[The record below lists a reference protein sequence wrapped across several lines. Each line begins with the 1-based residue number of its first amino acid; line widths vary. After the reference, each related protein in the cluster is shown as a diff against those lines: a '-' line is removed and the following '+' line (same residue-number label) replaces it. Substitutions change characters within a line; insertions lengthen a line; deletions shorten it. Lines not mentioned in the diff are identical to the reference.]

1 MECWRGLEAHH
12 STTPSLQYSSPDEAN
27 GPTIFCK
34 ENSKMATGITEQLA
48 IHTAKVRY
56 EDIPPEAI
64 EKAKDCIL
72 DQIGVQLIGS
82 TLEWNKIAYRYV
94 ADMGGRGESTVVHY
108 GKKVPTLDAAF
119 VNATFGQGCELDDVG
134 FAAGGHPG
142 AATVPVA
149 LAVGEKQ
156 HSSGKDFLAAVVV
169 GWDVMYRL
177 LAAVRPSSG
186 KRGFH
191 SHGIGAPFGA
201 MATAARL
208 LGLNDGQMLHAFGI
222 AGMHSS
228 GTMEYDQTGGEVKR
242 VIAGIAARGGIQS
255 ALLAQLGLTGPPTII
270 EGKRGFL
277 KVFADGVEPEG
288 ITRDLGREF
297 KIMRI
302 WFKLYP
308 CVATVQGVIYTLGKL
323 IDEHRFT
330 ADDVEEIQ
338 VGISETSLS
347 HGGAIYEPHDT
358 ATAQFSLPF
367 SLAIR
372 LLKNDNDLSFYMD
385 PKLWTDPKVLA
396 LAKKVKSYA
405 DPNAKKDQNYNTTM
419 EVRLT
424 NGKTYKAFEPY
435 PPGSPLNRVSRDV
448 LRAKFR
454 KMARAVLPDE
464 RIDKLIEAV
473 DRLETCNDTAQ
484 LIPLL
489 VK

>member
-1 MECWRGLEAHH
+1 
-12 STTPSLQYSSPDEAN
+12 
-27 GPTIFCK
+27 
-34 ENSKMATGITEQLA
+34 
-48 IHTAKVRY
+48 
-56 EDIPPEAI
+56 
-64 EKAKDCIL
+64 
-72 DQIGVQLIGS
+72 
-82 TLEWNKIAYRYV
+82 
-94 ADMGGRGESTVVHY
+94 
-108 GKKVPTLDAAF
+108 
-119 VNATFGQGCELDDVG
+119 
-134 FAAGGHPG
+134 
-142 AATVPVA
+142 
-149 LAVGEKQ
+149 
-156 HSSGKDFLAAVVV
+156 
-169 GWDVMYRL
+169 
-177 LAAVRPSSG
+177 
-186 KRGFH
+186 
-191 SHGIGAPFGA
+191 
-201 MATAARL
+201 
-208 LGLNDGQMLHAFGI
+208 
-222 AGMHSS
+222 
-228 GTMEYDQTGGEVKR
+228 MEYDQTGGEVKR

-255 ALLAQLGLTGPPTII
+255 ALLAQLGLTAPPTII

-277 KVFADGVEPEG
+277 KVFADVVEPEG

-405 DPNAKKDQNYNTTM
+405 DPNATKDQNYNTTM
-419 EVRLT
+419 EVKLT
-424 NGKTYKAFEPY
+424 DGKTYKAFEPY
-435 PPGSPLNRVSRDV
+435 PPGSPLNMVSRDV

>member
-1 MECWRGLEAHH
+1 
-12 STTPSLQYSSPDEAN
+12 
-27 GPTIFCK
+27 
-34 ENSKMATGITEQLA
+34 MATGITAQLA
-48 IHTAKVRY
+48 IHTAKIRY

-72 DQIGVQLIGS
+72 DQIGVELIGS

-94 ADMGGRGESTVVHY
+94 AEMGGRGESTVVNY

-156 HSSGKDFLAAVVV
+156 GSSGKDFLAAVVV

-177 LAAVRPSSG
+177 LAAVRPSAG

-208 LGLNDGQMLHAFGI
+208 LRLNDGQMLHAFGI

-242 VIAGIAARGGIQS
+242 VIAGIGARGGIQS
-255 ALLAQLGLTGPPTII
+255 AMLAQLGLTGPPTII

-277 KVFADGVEPEG
+277 KVFADLVEPEE
-288 ITRDLGREF
+288 ITRDLGSEF

-308 CVATVQGVIYTLGKL
+308 CVATVQGVIYTLTKL
-323 IDEHRFT
+323 IEEHRFG
-330 ADDVEEIQ
+330 ADDVEEIR

-347 HGGAIYEPHDT
+347 HGGAIYEPHDV
-358 ATAQFSLPF
+358 ASAQFSLPF

-396 LAKKVKSYA
+396 LARKVKSYA

-419 EVRLT
+419 EVKLT
-424 NGKTYKAFEPY
+424 NGKSYKAFEPY
-435 PPGSPLNRVSRDV
+435 PPGSPLNMVSRDV

-454 KMARAVLPDE
+454 KMARTVLTEE
-464 RIDKLIEAV
+464 RIDQLIEAV
-473 DRLETCNDTAQ
+473 DRLETYNDAAQ
-484 LIPLL
+484 LIPLV

>member
-1 MECWRGLEAHH
+1 
-12 STTPSLQYSSPDEAN
+12 
-27 GPTIFCK
+27 
-34 ENSKMATGITEQLA
+34 
-48 IHTAKVRY
+48 
-56 EDIPPEAI
+56 
-64 EKAKDCIL
+64 
-72 DQIGVQLIGS
+72 
-82 TLEWNKIAYRYV
+82 
-94 ADMGGRGESTVVHY
+94 MGGRAESTIVNY
-108 GKKVPTLDAAF
+108 GSKAPVLDAAF

-149 LAVGEKQ
+149 LAVCEKQ
-156 HSSGKDFLAAVVV
+156 RSTGKDFLAAVVV
-169 GWDVMYRL
+169 GCDVMYRL

-201 MATAARL
+201 MTTAARL
-208 LGLNDGQMLHAFGI
+208 LRLNDGQILHAFGI

-242 VIAGIAARGGIQS
+242 VIAGVAARSGIQ
-255 ALLAQLGLTGPPTII
+255 AAMLAQLGLTGPPTII

-277 KVFADGVEPEG
+277 KVFADQVEPEE
-288 ITRDLGREF
+288 ITRDLGGDF
-297 KIMRI
+297 KIMRL

-308 CVATVQGVIYTLGKL
+308 CVATVQGVIHTLTKMIEEHHFGADD
-323 IDEHRFT
+323 IDEIR
-330 ADDVEEIQ
+330 

-358 ATAQFSLPF
+358 ASAQFSLPF

-372 LLKNDNDLSFYMD
+372 LLKNDNDLRFYMD
-385 PKLWTDPKVLA
+385 SKLWTDPKVLA

-419 EVRLT
+419 EVKLN
-424 NGKTYKAFEPY
+424 NGKSYKAFEAY
-435 PPGSPLNRVSRDV
+435 PPGSPLNSVSREV
-448 LRAKFR
+448 LRTKFR
-454 KMARAVLPDE
+454 KMARTVLVEE
-464 RIDKLIEAV
+464 RIEELIEAV
-473 DRLETCNDTAQ
+473 DRLETYDDAAK

-489 VK
+489 VA

>member
-419 EVRLT
+419 EVKLS

>member
-1 MECWRGLEAHH
+1 
-12 STTPSLQYSSPDEAN
+12 
-27 GPTIFCK
+27 
-34 ENSKMATGITEQLA
+34 MATGITEQLA

-56 EDIPPEAI
+56 EDISPEAI

-72 DQIGVQLIGS
+72 DQIGVELIGS

-94 ADMGGRGESTVVHY
+94 ADMGGRGESTVVNY
-108 GKKVPTLDAAF
+108 GERVPTLDAAF

-134 FAAGGHPG
+134 FAAGGHPS

-149 LAVGEKQ
+149 LALGEKQ
-156 HSSGKDFLAAVVV
+156 RSRGKDFLAAVVV
-169 GWDVMYRL
+169 GCDVMYRL

-242 VIAGIAARGGIQS
+242 VIAGVAARSGIQS
-255 ALLAQLGLTGPPTII
+255 AMLAQLGLTGPPTII

-277 KVFADGVEPEG
+277 KVFADLVEPEE
-288 ITRDLGREF
+288 ITRDLGSEF

-308 CVATVQGVIYTLGKL
+308 CVATVQGVIYTLSKL
-323 IDEHRFT
+323 IEEHCFGADE
-330 ADDVEEIQ
+330 VEEIR

-358 ATAQFSLPF
+358 ASAQFSLPF

-419 EVRLT
+419 EVKLSNR
-424 NGKTYKAFEPY
+424 KTYKAFEPY
-435 PPGSPLNRVSRDV
+435 PPGSPLNMVSRDV

-454 KMARAVLPDE
+454 KIARAVLPED
-464 RIDKLIEAV
+464 RIDRLIDAV
-473 DRLETCNDTAQ
+473 DRLETCNDTGE
-484 LIPLL
+484 LLPLV

>member
-1 MECWRGLEAHH
+1 MSPIWVGAPKVPS
-12 STTPSLQYSSPDEAN
+12 STTA
-27 GPTIFCK
+27 
-34 ENSKMATGITEQLA
+34 
-48 IHTAKVRY
+48 AKAPV
-56 EDIPPEAI
+56 
-64 EKAKDCIL
+64 
-72 DQIGVQLIGS
+72 
-82 TLEWNKIAYRYV
+82 
-94 ADMGGRGESTVVHY
+94 
-108 GKKVPTLDAAF
+108 LDAAF

-149 LAVGEKQ
+149 LAVCEKQ
-156 HSSGKDFLAAVVV
+156 RSTGKDFLAAVVV
-169 GWDVMYRL
+169 GCDVMYRL

-201 MATAARL
+201 MTTAARL
-208 LGLNDGQMLHAFGI
+208 LRLNDGQILHAFGI

-242 VIAGIAARGGIQS
+242 VIAGVAARSGIQS
-255 ALLAQLGLTGPPTII
+255 AMLAQLGLTGPPTII

-277 KVFADGVEPEG
+277 KVFADQVEPEE
-288 ITRDLGREF
+288 ITRDLGSDF
-297 KIMRI
+297 KIMRL

-308 CVATVQGVIYTLGKL
+308 CVATVQGVIYTLTKMIEEHHFGADD
-323 IDEHRFT
+323 IDEIR
-330 ADDVEEIQ
+330 

-358 ATAQFSLPF
+358 ASAQFSLPF

-419 EVRLT
+419 EVKLN
-424 NGKTYKAFEPY
+424 NGKSYKAFEAY
-435 PPGSPLNRVSRDV
+435 PPGSPLNMRQ
-448 LRAKFR
+448 
-454 KMARAVLPDE
+454 P
-464 RIDKLIEAV
+464 
-473 DRLETCNDTAQ
+473 
-484 LIPLL
+484 
-489 VK
+489 

>member
-72 DQIGVQLIGS
+72 DQIGVELIGS

-288 ITRDLGREF
+288 IIRDLGREF

>member
-1 MECWRGLEAHH
+1 
-12 STTPSLQYSSPDEAN
+12 
-27 GPTIFCK
+27 
-34 ENSKMATGITEQLA
+34 MATGITEQLA

-72 DQIGVQLIGS
+72 DQIGVELIGS

-419 EVRLT
+419 EVKLS

>member
-1 MECWRGLEAHH
+1 M
-12 STTPSLQYSSPDEAN
+12 T
-27 GPTIFCK
+27 
-34 ENSKMATGITEQLA
+34 TGITETLA
-48 IHTAKVRY
+48 VHAARVRF

-72 DQIGVQLIGS
+72 DQIGVELIGS

-94 ADMGGRGESTVVHY
+94 ADMGGRGESTIVNY
-108 GKKVPTLDAAF
+108 GTKVPMLDAAF

-149 LAVGEKQ
+149 LALCEKQ
-156 HSSGKDFLAAVVV
+156 RTTGKDFLAAVVA

-177 LAAVRPSSG
+177 LSAVRPSSG

-201 MATAARL
+201 MTVAARL
-208 LGLNDGQMLHAFGI
+208 LRLNDNQMLHAFGI

-242 VIAGIAARGGIQS
+242 VIAGIAARGGVQ
-255 ALLAQLGLTGPPTII
+255 AAMLAQLGLTGPPTII

-277 KVFADGVEPEG
+277 KVFADQVEPEE
-288 ITRDLGREF
+288 ITRGLGSDF

-308 CVATVQGVIYTLGKL
+308 CVATVQGVIYTLAKL
-323 IDEHRFT
+323 IEEHRFG
-330 ADDVEEIQ
+330 ADDVDEIR
-338 VGISETSLS
+338 VGISETSVA
-347 HGGAIYEPHDT
+347 HGGAIYEPRDT
-358 ATAQFSLPF
+358 ASAQFSLPF

-372 LLKNDNDLSFYMD
+372 LLKNDNDLSYYMD

-405 DPNAKKDQNYNTTM
+405 EPNAKKDQNYNTTM
-419 EVRLT
+419 EVKLT

-435 PPGSPLNRVSRDV
+435 PPGSPLNMVSRDV
-448 LRAKFR
+448 LRTKFR
-454 KMARAVLPDE
+454 KMAGAVLTRE
-464 RIDKLIEAV
+464 RIEKLIEAV
-473 DRLETCNDTAQ
+473 DRLESYEDAAR
-484 LIPLL
+484 LIPL
-489 VK
+489 VTK